1 MGSPSADA
9 LKGAVSGSLERVG
22 EALERRGLRFDD
34 AAVWHIGR
42 RVAGELAR
50 AHAATDEEGSP
61 APRLHLRLDPA
72 RVRVGEGGEVEVLW
86 PAKEGEGAREEEDP
100 IEWMAPEQRASGRV
114 THRADVYRFGLLLWW
129 LLTGRRPPG
138 EGKLPALGSR
148 RPDLPGELAAAID
161 AAIEPIAARRTITC
175 VEIEQW
181 IEPMDRGDAGQRKLA
196 EHLRLIAEEAPP
208 DTEEAPPDT
217 EEEDSLPSPSAPL
230 AAPALRPVAR
240 PDRGRLSPLQSIG
253 VAGLTAA
260 LVFAIGTYIGDRALR
275 AHPPS
280 PAAGP

>member
-1 MGSPSADA
+1 MGSPSAVA

-22 EALERRGLRFDD
+22 EALERRGLRFED

-61 APRLHLRLDPA
+61 APRVHLRLDPA

-86 PAKEGEGAREEEDP
+86 PAKEGEGARGEDQDP
-100 IEWMAPEQRASGRV
+100 LEWMAPEQRASGRV

-129 LLTGRRPPG
+129 LLTGRRPTG
-138 EGKLPALGSR
+138 EEKLPALGTL
-148 RPDLPGELAAAID
+148 RPDIPGELAAAID
-161 AAIEPIAARRTITC
+161 AAIEPIAAKRTITC

-208 DTEEAPPDT
+208 DA
-217 EEEDSLPSPSAPL
+217 EDSPPSPSAPL
-230 AAPALRPVAR
+230 AAPAPLPVAR
-240 PDRGRLSPLQSIG
+240 PSRGRLSPLQSIG

-260 LVFAIGTYIGDRALR
+260 LVFAIGTYIGDHALR
-275 AHPPS
+275 DPPAS
-280 PAAGP
+280 PAGGP